1 MRSDPALTISKTS
14 IPSRLCRLLQHVT
27 DYLLDIRLRA
37 GIRPARKRVEKGE
50 RIDRNQDKRTI
61 RAVAIKG
68 EYRMAQTG
76 KKTGKSRISEDDWNR
91 YVDAVRRQTARKQPL
106 KHLDQQ
112 KELET

>member
-14 IPSRLCRLLQHVT
+14 IPGQLCRLLQHVT

-50 RIDRNQDKRTI
+50 RIGGNQGQRTI

-91 YVDAVRRQTARKQPL
+91 YVDAVRRQASRKQPL
-106 KHLDQQ
+106 KHLDPQ
-112 KELET
+112 KELEA

>member
-1 MRSDPALTISKTS
+1 M
-14 IPSRLCRLLQHVT
+14 
-27 DYLLDIRLRA
+27 
-37 GIRPARKRVEKGE
+37 EKKE

-91 YVDAVRRQTARKQPL
+91 YVDAVRRQTAQKQPL
-106 KHLDQQ
+106 KHMDRQ
-112 KELET
+112 EETEK